1 MYITAQK
8 VESQNGIIG
17 INSFYHSHK
26 GIPLPKTL
34 STRDVISVAES
45 NTGTLIKDKC
55 DVKPG
60 GNKVKSYLDIV
71 ALDSI
76 DEKKLIH
83 VLNQFQDKIKSED
96 LGPIIDIIEGIGMR
110 FTAELELHDNLIDEF
125 TLLKKRALS
134 LFRMAK
140 IK

>member
-1 MYITAQK
+1 MYLTAQK
-8 VESQNGIIG
+8 VESPNGIIG

-34 STRDVISVAES
+34 STREIISVAES

-60 GNKVKSYLDIV
+60 GNKVKSYLDVV

-76 DEKKLIH
+76 DEKSLVSALTK
-83 VLNQFQDKIKSED
+83 FQNELKGKEI
-96 LGPIIDIIEGIGMR
+96 GPIIEIIDKIGFC
-110 FTAELELHDNLIDEF
+110 FTAELPLYDNLDDEF

-134 LFRMAK
+134 LFRLVK
-140 IK
+140 DK